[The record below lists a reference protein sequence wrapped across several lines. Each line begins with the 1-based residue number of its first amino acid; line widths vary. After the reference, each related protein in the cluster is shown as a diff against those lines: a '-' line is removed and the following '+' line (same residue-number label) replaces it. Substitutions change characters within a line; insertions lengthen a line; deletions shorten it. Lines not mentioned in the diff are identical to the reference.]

1 MGVFQVFPPVFVG
14 WAAGVCV
21 NPKTAAYLLRVE
33 RYRLPCCTYETRC
46 RASVLLGVLV
56 QLGCSISLVL
66 QSGSDASVFVPMALF
81 GYALY
86 LVSNSVDRIEMPPTS
101 RDAVLSIA
109 ADAQARAVAQ
119 IVGRALGTFVSGSL
133 LTRSGEGSCHLL
145 HFEVLTAL
153 YCGLLLLAAGCLCFP
168 CAEGRR
174 AEYGPR
180 LPLGDPDSLCAS
192 LALDSLDVV
201 MDVDV
206 V

>member
-1 MGVFQVFPPVFVG
+1 MP
-14 WAAGVCV
+14 
-21 NPKTAAYLLRVE
+21 
-33 RYRLPCCTYETRC
+33 
-46 RASVLLGVLV
+46 
-56 QLGCSISLVL
+56 
-66 QSGSDASVFVPMALF
+66 FVPHL
-81 GYALY
+81 G

-101 RDAVLSIA
+101 RDAVLSMA

-153 YCGLLLLAAGCLCFP
+153 YCGLLLLAAGCLYFP

-174 AEYGPR
+174 VEYGPR